1 LKTASNDAIFNVER
15 FAMRTTVT
23 INDELLA
30 KAERYFGKKEKSQLV
45 NEALLT
51 MIQLEASRRL
61 AKMGGSQPGI
71 KAAPRRRSKLA

>member
-1 LKTASNDAIFNVER
+1 
-15 FAMRTTVT
+15 MRTTVT

-61 AKMGGSQPGI
+61 ALMGGSQPGI
-71 KAAPRRRSKLA
+71 KAAPRRRSKLG